1 MVIQHNL
8 RGLNAT
14 RNLNTTVGKKAN
26 STEKLSSGYKVNSGA
41 DNAAAMAISE
51 NMRRRIRGMQQASF
65 NTKDGI
71 SFAQSAEGALNEVH
85 DLLQRANELAVK
97 AANDTNQPEDRK
109 AIYDEIAHLHKEI
122 NRIAT
127 SMQFNEIDM
136 FDSSHVPSDEKNNA
150 EQKENISD
158 IVFLDADYMSF
169 EMQDFS
175 ASISQAQAAGKT
187 FTQAGL
193 SGFANEIR
201 NTYMPTLLGDIV
213 STLPQ
218 SAIPTVSGMQIGLKM
233 YYNDDSTLAYVS
245 SNGVSFQL
253 GINLKYLD
261 ETGKGIEMKEDLAT
275 TIAHEMTHAVMF
287 DATTNG
293 MLGAYGADQFPSWF
307 VEGTA
312 QAVGGAINYCSTLV
326 NSAMPKGD
334 GAISNWLSDLTDTS
348 NSYNA
353 YAQGYIAS
361 MYLGYTAGCA
371 AGVGPA
377 VSAGTIASGLDNILK
392 DIEDGYSLG
401 QAISRQTKGKYYD
414 LADFE
419 DSFSKDAVKFTKDL
433 VTAIGSGTGSIASPD
448 GLSGTK
454 ASLINKNPQTISKDD
469 YFVLNVDNQSYTN
482 ELNGKNTYTGGGATT
497 TSGLDRDGNTNP
509 DAESTWGSSSDAKRG
524 TVQRSG
530 ILSVQVGAE
539 AHQTIEMSTFM
550 LSTNDLGIADV
561 KVDSMDN
568 AGKAID
574 KYKTAINCISIMR
587 SEYGAV
593 QNRLEHTIANLDN
606 MAEKMQSAESLIRDT
621 DIAEEMVEYSINNIL
636 EQSGV
641 SILAQANQ
649 SAQNAMRLLQ

>member
-14 RNLNTTVGKKAN
+14 RNLNATVDKKART
-26 STEKLSSGYKVNSGA
+26 TEKLSSGYRINSGA
-41 DNAAAMAISE
+41 DNAAGMAISE
-51 NMRRRIRGMQQASF
+51 NMRRRIRGMQQASL

-85 DLLQRANELAVK
+85 DILQRANELAVK
-97 AANDTNQPEDRK
+97 AANDTNQEEDRK
-109 AIYDEIAHLHKEI
+109 AIYDEIAQLHKEI
-122 NRIAT
+122 NRISQ

-136 FDSSHVPSDEKNNA
+136 FDSSHVPSDEKYDD
-150 EQKENISD
+150 QMTDDISD
-158 IVFLDADYMSF
+158 IIFLDADYMSF

-175 ASISQAQAAGKT
+175 DSISQAQAAGKI
-187 FTQAGL
+187 FTQNGL
-193 SGFANEIR
+193 AGFAEAIR
-201 NTYMPTLLGDIV
+201 DTYMPTLLGDIV
-213 STLPQ
+213 SALPQ
-218 SAIPTVSGMQIGLKM
+218 SAVPTVSGMQIGLKM
-233 YYNDDSTLAYVS
+233 YYEDNSTLAYVS
-245 SNGVSFQL
+245 SNGISFQL
-253 GINLKYLD
+253 GINLKYLK
-261 ETGKGIEMKEDLAT
+261 ETNGNIGMTSDLAT

-293 MLGAYGADQFPSWF
+293 MLGVHGADRFPSWF

-312 QAVGGAINYCSTLV
+312 QAIGGAINYCSELV
-326 NSAMPKGD
+326 YNVMPRGD
-334 GAISNWLSDLTDTS
+334 SAISNWLSKLTDTS

-361 MYLGYTAGCA
+361 MYLGYVAGESN
-371 AGVGPA
+371 A
-377 VSAGTIASGLDNILK
+377 VDSHNIASGLDKIIK

-401 QAISRQTKGKYYD
+401 QAISRNTNGKYYD

-419 DSFSKDAVKFTKDL
+419 DNFSKDAVQFTKDL
-433 VTAIGSGTGSIASPD
+433 VAAIGNGTGSIASSD
-448 GLSGTK
+448 GLSGSK
-454 ASLINKNPQTISKDD
+454 DSLIVDGDRSD
-469 YFVLNVDNQSYTN
+469 YFVLDVDHQSYEN
-482 ELNGKNTYTGGGATT
+482 NLGGKNTYTGGGATT
-497 TSGLDRDGNTNP
+497 TGGLDRDGNANP
-509 DAESTWGSSSDAKRG
+509 DAESTWGSSSDARRG

-539 AHQTIEMSTFM
+539 AHQMIELSTFM

-561 KVDSMDN
+561 QVDSMEN

-587 SEYGAV
+587 SEYGAI
-593 QNRLEHTIANLDN
+593 QNRLEHTVSNLDN
-606 MAEKMQSAESLIRDT
+606 MAEKMQSSESLVRDA
-621 DIAEEMVEYSINNIL
+621 DIADEMVEYSINSIL

-641 SILAQANQ
+641 SVLAQANQ

>member
-8 RGLNAT
+8 SALNAT
-14 RNLNTTVGKKAN
+14 RNLNTTVDKKAK
-26 STEKLSSGYKVNSGA
+26 STEKLSSGYRINNGA
-41 DNAAAMAISE
+41 DNAAGMAISE
-51 NMRRRIRGMQQASF
+51 NMRRRIRGMQQASL

-85 DLLQRANELAVK
+85 AILHRANELAVK
-97 AANDTNQPEDRK
+97 AANDTNQQEDRQ
-109 AIYDEIAHLHKEI
+109 AIYDEIVQLHKEI
-122 NRIAT
+122 NRIST

-136 FDSSHVPSDEKNNA
+136 FDSSHVPSEEKNTVG
-150 EQKENISD
+150 QTENISD
-158 IVFLDADYMSF
+158 IIFLDADYMSF

-175 ASISQAQAAGKT
+175 ESISQAQAAGKT

-193 SGFANEIR
+193 AGFAEKIR
-201 NTYMPTLLGDIV
+201 DDYMPTLLGDIV
-213 STLPQ
+213 SALPQ
-218 SAIPTVSGMQIGLKM
+218 TAVPTVSGMKIGLKM
-233 YYNDDSTLAYVS
+233 YYENDSTLAYVS

-253 GINLKYLD
+253 GINLKYLN
-261 ETGKGIEMKEDLAT
+261 ETGGNIGMSDDLAT

-293 MLGAYGADQFPSWF
+293 MLGVYGADQFPAWF

-312 QAVGGAINYCSTLV
+312 QAVGGAINYCSDLV
-326 NSAMPKGD
+326 NNVMPKGD
-334 GAISNWLSDLTDTS
+334 GAIGNWLSNLTDST

-361 MYLGYTAGCA
+361 MYLGYVAG
-371 AGVGPA
+371 GSKA
-377 VSAGTIASGLDNILK
+377 VDASTIASGLDNILK
-392 DIEDGYSLG
+392 DIEGGYSLG
-401 QAISRQTKGKYYD
+401 QAISKQTNGKYYD

-419 DSFSKDAVKFTKDL
+419 DSFSKDAVQFTKDL
-433 VTAIGSGTGSIASPD
+433 VAAIGNGTGSIASPN
-448 GLSGTK
+448 GLSGSK
-454 ASLINKNPQTISKDD
+454 ASLLSGNKDSD
-469 YFVLNVDNQSYTN
+469 YFVLDVDNQSYTN
-482 ELNGKNTYTGGGATT
+482 NLGGKNTYTGGGATT
-497 TSGLDRDGNTNP
+497 TGGLNKDGNANP
-509 DAESTWGSSSDAKRG
+509 DAKNTWGSSSDAKKG

-539 AHQTIEMSTFM
+539 AHQMIELSTFM

-574 KYKTAINCISIMR
+574 KYKTAINCVSIMR

-593 QNRLEHTIANLDN
+593 QNRLEHTISNLDN
-606 MAEKMQSAESLIRDT
+606 MVEKMQSAESLVRDT
-621 DIAEEMVEYSINNIL
+621 DVADEMIEYSINNIL

-641 SILAQANQ
+641 SFLAQANQ
-649 SAQNAMRLLQ
+649 NAQNAMRLLQ

>member
-8 RGLNAT
+8 SALNAT
-14 RNLNTTVGKKAN
+14 RNLNTTVDKKAR

-85 DLLQRANELAVK
+85 DLLHRANELAVK
-97 AANDTNQPEDRK
+97 AANDTNQPADRK
-109 AIYDEIAHLHKEI
+109 AIYDEIAQLHKEI

-136 FDSSHVPSDEKNNA
+136 FDSSHVPSEEKNNV
-150 EQKENISD
+150 EQTENISD
-158 IVFLDADYMSF
+158 IIFLDADYMSF
-169 EMQDFS
+169 EMQNFTD
-175 ASISQAQAAGKT
+175 SISQARAAGKV
-187 FTQAGL
+187 FTQGGL
-193 SGFANEIR
+193 ADFAMEIKD
-201 NTYMPTLLGDIV
+201 TYMPRLLGNIV
-213 STLPQ
+213 SALPD
-218 SAIPTVSGMQIGLKM
+218 SAVPTVPGMQIGLKM
-233 YYNDDSTLAYVS
+233 YYENNSTLAYVS
-245 SNGVSFQL
+245 SNGISFQL
-253 GINLKYLD
+253 GINLKYL
-261 ETGKGIEMKEDLAT
+261 EENAGKIDMSDDLAT

-293 MLGAYGADQFPSWF
+293 MLGTHGADQFPLWF

-312 QAVGGAINYCSTLV
+312 QSVGGAINYCSELV
-326 NSAMPKGD
+326 NNAMPKGD
-334 GAISNWLSDLTDTS
+334 GAISNWLSKLTDTS
-348 NSYNA
+348 KSYNA

-371 AGVGPA
+371 AGEDPT
-377 VSAGTIASGLDNILK
+377 VSAGTIAKGLDAIIK

-401 QAISRQTKGKYYD
+401 QAISRKTNGKYYD

-419 DSFSKDAVKFTKDL
+419 DNFSKDAVKFTKDL
-433 VTAIGSGTGSIASPD
+433 VNAIGNGTGSIASPD
-448 GLSGTK
+448 GLSGSK
-454 ASLINKNPQTISKDD
+454 NSLIGQNNGNN
-469 YFVLNVDNQSYTN
+469 YFTLDVDHQSVEN
-482 ELNGKNTYTGGGATT
+482 NLGGKNTYTGGGATT
-497 TSGLDRDGNTNP
+497 TGGLDRDGNVNP
-509 DAESTWGSSSDAKRG
+509 DAESTWGSSADAKRG

-530 ILSVQVGAE
+530 VLSVQVGAE
-539 AHQTIEMSTFM
+539 AHQMIELSTFM

-561 KVDSMDN
+561 SVDSMEN

-593 QNRLEHTIANLDN
+593 QNRLEHTISNLDN
-606 MAEKMQSAESLIRDT
+606 MVEKMQAAESLERDT
-621 DIAEEMVEYSINNIL
+621 DVADEMVEYSINSIL

-641 SILAQANQ
+641 SVLAQANQ

>member
-14 RNLNTTVGKKAN
+14 RNLNTTVDKQAR
-26 STEKLSSGYKVNSGA
+26 STEKLSSGYKINSGA
-41 DNAAAMAISE
+41 DSAAGMAISE

-85 DLLQRANELAVK
+85 AILQRANELAVK
-97 AANDTNQPEDRK
+97 AANDTNQQADRE
-109 AIYDEIAHLHKEI
+109 AIYDEIAQLHKEI
-122 NRIAT
+122 NRIST

-136 FDSSHVPSDEKNNA
+136 FDSSHVPSDEKNDA
-150 EQKENISD
+150 KLTGGVSD
-158 IVFLDADYMSF
+158 IIFLDADYMSF

-175 ASISQAQAAGKT
+175 GSIAQAQAAGKT
-187 FTQAGL
+187 FTQGGL
-193 SGFANEIR
+193 AGFAEAIKD
-201 NTYMPTLLGDIV
+201 TYMPTLLGDIK

-218 SAIPTVSGMQIGLKM
+218 SAVPTVSGMKIGLKM
-233 YYNDDSTLAYVS
+233 YYEDDPTLAYVS

-253 GINLKYLD
+253 GINLKYLNESNGNIAMTD
-261 ETGKGIEMKEDLAT
+261 DLAT

-293 MLGAYGADQFPSWF
+293 MLGVHGADQFPSWF

-312 QAVGGAINYCSTLV
+312 QAVGGAINYCSELV
-326 NSAMPKGD
+326 YNVIPKGD
-334 GAISNWLSDLTDTS
+334 GAISNWLSKLTDSS
-348 NSYNA
+348 NPYNA

-361 MYLGYTAGCA
+361 MYLGYVAGGSGAVNA
-371 AGVGPA
+371 A
-377 VSAGTIASGLDNILK
+377 TIASGLDSIIK

-401 QAISRQTKGKYYD
+401 QAISRQTGGKYYD
-414 LADFE
+414 IADFE
-419 DSFSKDAVKFTKDL
+419 DSFAQDAVQFTKDL
-433 VTAIGSGTGSIASPD
+433 VAAIGNGTGSIASPN
-448 GLSGTK
+448 GLSGSK
-454 ASLINKNPQTISKDD
+454 NSLLGGTNNSD
-469 YFVLNVDNQSYTN
+469 YFVLDVDHQSYDN
-482 ELNGKNTYTGGGATT
+482 NLGGKNTYTGGGATT
-497 TSGLDRDGNTNP
+497 TGGLGKDGNANS

-539 AHQTIEMSTFM
+539 AHQMIELSTFM

-561 KVDSMDN
+561 QVDSMEN

-574 KYKTAINCISIMR
+574 KYKAAINCISIMR
-587 SEYGAV
+587 SEYGAI
-593 QNRLEHTIANLDN
+593 QNRLEHTLSNLDN
-606 MAEKMQSAESLIRDT
+606 MVEKMQSAESLIRDA
-621 DIAEEMVEYSINNIL
+621 DIADEMIEYSINSVL

-649 SAQNAMRLLQ
+649 SAQNAMKLLQ

>member
-8 RGLNAT
+8 RALNAT
-14 RNLNTTVGKKAN
+14 RNLNTTVDKKAK
-26 STEKLSSGYKVNSGA
+26 STEKLSSGYRINSGA
-41 DNAAAMAISE
+41 DGAAGMAISE

-85 DLLQRANELAVK
+85 DILHRANELAVK
-97 AANDTNQPEDRK
+97 AANDTNQQADRQ
-109 AIYDEIAHLHKEI
+109 AIYDEIAQLHKEI
-122 NRIAT
+122 NRIAQ

-136 FDSSHVPSDEKNNA
+136 FDSSHVPSDEKYDS
-150 EQKENISD
+150 KLTDGVSD

-175 ASISQAQAAGKT
+175 GSISQAQAAGKT
-187 FTQAGL
+187 FTQNGL
-193 SGFANEIR
+193 AGFAEAIR
-201 NTYMPTLLGDIV
+201 DTYMPALLGDIV
-213 STLPQ
+213 HALPQ

-233 YYNDDSTLAYVS
+233 YYEDDSTLAYVS
-245 SNGVSFQL
+245 SNGISFQL
-253 GINLKYLD
+253 GINLKYLN
-261 ETGKGIEMKEDLAT
+261 ESGGKIGMTDDLAT

-293 MLGAYGADQFPSWF
+293 MLGVYGADQFPSWF

-312 QAVGGAINYCSTLV
+312 QAVGGAINYCSELV
-326 NSAMPKGD
+326 YNVMPKGD
-334 GAISNWLSDLTDTS
+334 GAIKNWLSKLTDAS
-348 NSYNA
+348 NAYNA

-361 MYLGYTAGCA
+361 MYLGYVAG
-371 AGVGPA
+371 GSKA
-377 VSAGTIASGLDNILK
+377 VDASTIASGLDKIIK

-401 QAISRQTKGKYYD
+401 QAISRKTGGKYYD

-419 DSFSKDAVKFTKDL
+419 DSFSKDAVQFTKDL
-433 VTAIGSGTGSIASPD
+433 VAAIGNGTGSIASPD
-448 GLSGTK
+448 GLSGSK
-454 ASLINKNPQTISKDD
+454 ASLLGGDDKSD
-469 YFVLNVDNQSYTN
+469 YFVLNVDQQSFVN
-482 ELNGKNTYTGGGATT
+482 NLGGKNTYTGGGATT
-497 TSGLDRDGNTNP
+497 TGGLDKDGNVNP
-509 DAESTWGSSSDAKRG
+509 DAESTWGSSSDAKKG

-539 AHQTIEMSTFM
+539 AHQMIELSTFM

-561 KVDSMDN
+561 KVDSMEN

-574 KYKTAINCISIMR
+574 KYKTAISCISFMR
-587 SEYGAV
+587 SEYGAI
-593 QNRLEHTIANLDN
+593 QNRLEHTVSNLDN
-606 MAEKMQSAESLIRDT
+606 MVEKMQSAESLIRDA
-621 DIAEEMVEYSINNIL
+621 DVADEMVEYSINSIL